1 VVDFIIGINKEDGTI
16 GVGIVVVTAVVMVA
30 VMEVDTV
37 VVMEV
42 AMDLMVMVD
51 TMVEGMVEIT
61 AHQVEEEEEVDSSR
75 IKEVC

>member
-16 GVGIVVVTAVVMVA
+16 GVDIVVVTAVVMVA